1 MSFTTRA
8 LPALRRQH
16 VLPSAL
22 RPLSNARGLA
32 SFAKMTLIGRL
43 GESPEMHPTSTG
55 HEVLRYNVATS
66 SGPRDSPRTSWFR
79 VTSFV
84 PEGPQRDFV
93 LGLEKGYVIPL
104 FFSLLQERGFWG
116 GVQNAFVSKQQKL
129 TYLRSPNPNANANQK
144 IYYILIHFPPS

>member
-1 MSFTTRA
+1 
-8 LPALRRQH
+8 
-16 VLPSAL
+16 
-22 RPLSNARGLA
+22 
-32 SFAKMTLIGRL
+32 MTLIGRL

-93 LGLEKGYVIPL
+93 LGLEKGTLVYVEGSAEMHSYTDSEGKPRSAL
-104 FFSLLQERGFWG
+104 NL
-116 GVQNAFVSKQQKL
+116 VQQRLEVLS
-129 TYLRSPNPNANANQK
+129 SPRRPRE
-144 IYYILIHFPPS
+144 